1 MRKTNSFKTSS
12 AKFRAR
18 THRRR
23 DAIERAE
30 EREWASKSGPVAIYH
45 VPPQSLSDRQTV
57 YDVDGAVVTPS
68 GGLPAA

>member
-1 MRKTNSFKTSS
+1 MRKTNSFKVSS

-18 THRRR
+18 TRRRR

-45 VPPQSLSDRQTV
+45 VPPQSLRDRQTG
-57 YDVDGAVVTPS
+57 YDVDGAAGHLS
-68 GGLPAA
+68 GGQPAA